1 MSDKS
6 YDLGKAYDK
15 NLTAKARLHYLENER
30 HISDSPARMHG
41 KKHGGPKMGAKKG
54 DQSKSR
60 PDYAMD
66 SGNTDKGYRGKTGS
80 SEGDQSATKKDYE
93 KPVAAMHGKT
103 HGGAKMY
110 DKGPNMESAAQEKS
124 DLMKMPGGYKVM
136 GDNGPKMYKDSPMQ
150 MKGSWM
156 SKHTK
161 SRM

>member
-30 HISDSPARMHG
+30 SDADSPARMYG
-41 KKHGGPKMGAKKG
+41 KSKGPKMGAKKG
-54 DQSKSR
+54 DQSASNR
-60 PDYAMD
+60 
-66 SGNTDKGYRGKTGS
+66 
-80 SEGDQSATKKDYE
+80 DYE
-93 KPVAAMHGKT
+93 S
-103 HGGAKMY
+103 
-110 DKGPNMESAAQEKS
+110 KGPKMESMSQEKS
-124 DLMKMPGGYKVM
+124 NLMN
-136 GDNGPKMYKDSPMQ
+136 DNPIDNRASSPMA